1 MRDAVVAEITQLA
14 AKNPDVIVVTGDLGF
29 GVLTEFA
36 ERFPDQF
43 INAGVAEQNM
53 TALACGMAL
62 EGCKVFTYSIA
73 NFSTLRCLEQI
84 RNDVC
89 YHDADV
95 TVISSGGGFSY
106 GQLGVS
112 HFATEDLAIMRA
124 IPNLS
129 IVAPCDPWESA
140 VLLRQMA
147 AAPGPKYLRL
157 DKSNAGL
164 PEKTDDVHLGK
175 SRRVRDGSDI
185 TFFAIGGILSEVIA
199 AADALAGMGIE
210 SRVIAVHSLNPFDKS
225 EVISAAR
232 ETGGIVCIEEH
243 RVVGGLASTVAQ
255 ACMTSGCIPKF
266 FRQIGLGEGFPSTV
280 GDQDYLRAAYEIDAK
295 SIELVATEALQGIG
309 G

>member
-1 MRDAVVAEITQLA
+1 MRDAVVAEIAHLA
-14 AKNPDVIVVTGDLGF
+14 AKSSDVIVVTGDLGF

-129 IVAPCDPWESA
+129 VVAPSDPWESA

-147 AAPGPKYLRL
+147 AVPGPKYLRL
-157 DKSNAGL
+157 DKSKAGL
-164 PEKTDDVHLGK
+164 PAKPDDVHLGK
-175 SRRVRDGSDI
+175 ARRVRDGSDM
-185 TFFAIGGILSEVIA
+185 TFFAVGGILREVMA
-199 AADALAGMGIE
+199 AADALAGVGIE
-210 SRVIAVHSLNPFDKS
+210 SRVVAVHSLSPLDLD
-225 EVISAAR
+225 EVTCAAR
-232 ETGGIVCIEEH
+232 ETGGIVCVEEH
-243 RVVGGLASTVAQ
+243 RVVGGLGSAVAQ
-255 ACMTSGCIPKF
+255 ACMTNGVIPRI
-266 FRQIGLGEGFPSTV
+266 FRQIGLGEGFPSIV
-280 GDQDYLRAAYEIDAK
+280 GDQDYLRAAYQIDAK
-295 SIELVATEALQGIG
+295 SIERVAAEALRGNG

>member
-14 AKNPDVIVVTGDLGF
+14 AKSSDVIVVTGDLGF

-129 IVAPCDPWESA
+129 VVAPSDPWESA

-147 AAPGPKYLRL
+147 AVPGPKYLRL
-157 DKSNAGL
+157 DKSKAGL
-164 PEKTDDVHLGK
+164 PATPDDVHLGR
-175 SRRVRDGSDI
+175 SRRVRDGGDV
-185 TFFAIGGILSEVIA
+185 TFFAVGGILREAMA
-199 AADALAGMGIE
+199 AADALAHAGIE
-210 SRVIAVHSLNPFDKS
+210 SRVVAVHSLSPFDPD

-232 ETGGIVCIEEH
+232 ETGGIVCVEEH
-243 RVVGGLASTVAQ
+243 RVVGGLGSAVAQ
-255 ACMTSGCIPKF
+255 ACMTSGVIPKF
-266 FRQIGLGEGFPSTV
+266 FRQIGLGEGFPSIV
-280 GDQDYLRAAYEIDAK
+280 GDQDYLRAAYQIDAK
-295 SIELVATEALQGIG
+295 SIERVAAEALRGNG

>member
-14 AKNPDVIVVTGDLGF
+14 AAHSDVIVVTGDLGF

-112 HFATEDLAIMRA
+112 HFATEDLAILRA

-129 IVAPCDPWESA
+129 IVAPCDPWVSA
-140 VLLRQMA
+140 ILLRQMA
-147 AAPGPKYLRL
+147 EVPGPKYLRL

-164 PEKTDDVHLGK
+164 PEKTDGVQLGK
-175 SRRVRDGSDI
+175 SRRVREGGDI
-185 TFFAIGGILSEVIA
+185 TFFAVGGILREVLA
-199 AADALAGMGIE
+199 AADALAGVGMA
-210 SRVIAVHSLNPFDKS
+210 SRVIAVHSLSPFDEG
-225 EVISAAR
+225 EVISSAQ
-232 ETGGIVCIEEH
+232 ETGGIICVEEH
-243 RVVGGLASTVAQ
+243 RVVGGLGSAVAQ
-255 ACMTSGCIPKF
+255 VCMTSGNMPKF
-266 FRQIGLGEGFPSTV
+266 FRQIGLGEGFPSIV
-280 GDQDYLRAAYEIDAK
+280 GDQDYLRAAYQIDAK
-295 SIELVATEALQGIG
+295 SIERVAMEALRGVG
-309 G
+309 L

>member
-14 AKNPDVIVVTGDLGF
+14 AKSSDVIVVTGDLGF

-112 HFATEDLAIMRA
+112 HFATEDLAIMRS

-129 IVAPCDPWESA
+129 VVAPSDPWESA

-157 DKSNAGL
+157 DKSKAGL
-164 PEKTDDVHLGK
+164 PAKPDDVHLGR
-175 SRRVRDGSDI
+175 SRRVRDGGDV
-185 TFFAIGGILSEVIA
+185 TFFAVGGILREAMA
-199 AADALAGMGIE
+199 AADALAGAGIE
-210 SRVIAVHSLNPFDKS
+210 SRVVAVHSLSPFDPD

-232 ETGGIVCIEEH
+232 ETGGIVCVEEH
-243 RVVGGLASTVAQ
+243 RIVGGLGSAVAQ
-255 ACMTSGCIPKF
+255 ACLTSGVIPKF
-266 FRQIGLGEGFPSTV
+266 FRQIGLGEGFPSIV
-280 GDQDYLRAAYEIDAK
+280 GDQDYLRAAYQIDAK
-295 SIELVATEALQGIG
+295 AIERVATEALRGNG